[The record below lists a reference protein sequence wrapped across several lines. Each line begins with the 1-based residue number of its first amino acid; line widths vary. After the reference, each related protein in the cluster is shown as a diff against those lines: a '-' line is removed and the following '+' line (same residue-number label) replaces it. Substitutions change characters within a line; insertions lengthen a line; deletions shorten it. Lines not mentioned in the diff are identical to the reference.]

1 MLSLSRGHIG
11 GKMRKR
17 SIYSAKIP
25 PSLYRKIVES
35 MPVPCVDVVLK
46 SGSRVFL
53 FKRAYEPAKNKWW
66 LIGGRILRGETF
78 EEAVKRKVKEE
89 VGIDAKVLKM
99 IGVYEEFFVRSRF
112 DGNAESKK
120 NKNDGTHTL
129 SICFVAEPI
138 KKDFGFTLNEEYGD
152 YKSIHKIEKGLDPY
166 VKRVLRDSGI
176 KFK

>member
-1 MLSLSRGHIG
+1 ML
-11 GKMRKR
+11 KR
-17 SIYSAKIP
+17 SIYRTKIP

-46 SGSRVFL
+46 SGNRVFL

-66 LIGGRILRGETF
+66 LIGGRILKGETF
-78 EEAVKRKVKEE
+78 KEAVKRKVKEE
-89 VGIDAKVLKM
+89 VGIEAKLLKM

-112 DGNAESKK
+112 DGNEEGKK
-120 NKNDGTHTL
+120 NKNNGTHTL
-129 SICFVAEPI
+129 SVCFVAEPI
-138 KKDFGFTLNEEYGD
+138 KKDFRFTLNNEYRD
-152 YKSIHKIEKGLDPY
+152 YKIINRIEKGLDPY